1 MEFKQDGGQWKRR
14 KLNDTNEFKIVTPGK
29 NIIPIPNFIDT
40 RRKFKKR
47 RGVKGG
53 QSLYHRR
60 IIPLYMNNNPNN
72 NLIGHYYCNLFTGQW
87 RRCSSGKQKIVSKFN
102 NKIRKLDKAIAE
114 RCAQIKIVL
123 TDVMI
128 NDLINIVCTFVNL

>member
-1 MEFKQDGGQWKRR
+1 MEFKQENGSWKRR
-14 KLNDTNEFKIVTPGK
+14 KLNPSSEFKIVTPEK

-40 RRKFKKR
+40 RRKFKKK

-53 QSLYHRR
+53 QSFYHRR
-60 IIPLYMNNNPNN
+60 IIPLYRNN
-72 NLIGHYYCNLFTGQW
+72 NLIGHFYCNLFTGQW

-102 NKIRKLDKAIAE
+102 NKIRKIDKAIAE

-123 TDVMI
+123 TDVLL
-128 NDLINIVCTFVNL
+128 NDLITIVCTFVNL